1 MYNNLDFILM
11 MIIITW
17 LNFAA
22 HAVVNNI
29 TILLLN
35 QSVSKKDSIIVR
47 QMLEDQTPATVKDQG
62 AGNCHSSKLFSWI
75 IKELQL
81 YLAGITDGSRVRKQK
96 PES

>member
-29 TILLLN
+29 TILLN

-75 IKELQL
+75 IKVLFSWHNGEIK
-81 YLAGITDGSRVRKQK
+81 G
-96 PES
+96 